1 MISALAKNLKCL
13 ITSHTQ
19 KVLYFMLSLTLIKVC
34 VCVCVC
40 AHAAAVAAVTAEE
53 EEGVAWQGHD
63 VYL

>member
-1 MISALAKNLKCL
+1 MFDYFSYTKGP
-13 ITSHTQ
+13 
-19 KVLYFMLSLTLIKVC
+19 VLYVIIDTYKSLC